1 MVLPLVVKDKV
12 AAVIYADAGTA
23 PGGTLDASGL
33 QALTRFAAV
42 WLELT
47 ALRKAGG
54 AAAEDLPQLTA
65 GSHGGHGRVAP
76 AAAPFQKRTSCIR
89 RHAALPSCWWRK
101 LSCTINPRWMKA
113 GSTRI
118 CTIA

>member
-23 PGGTLDASGL
+23 PGGTLDTSGL

-47 ALRKAGG
+47 ALRKAGVCG
-54 AAAEDLPQLTA
+54 RRYAATTDATA
-65 GSHGGHGRVAP
+65 GGDGGGCGAGGPRYGRRR
-76 AAAPFQKRTSCIR
+76 AA
-89 RHAALPSCWWRK
+89 
-101 LSCTINPRWMKA
+101 
-113 GSTRI
+113 
-118 CTIA
+118 